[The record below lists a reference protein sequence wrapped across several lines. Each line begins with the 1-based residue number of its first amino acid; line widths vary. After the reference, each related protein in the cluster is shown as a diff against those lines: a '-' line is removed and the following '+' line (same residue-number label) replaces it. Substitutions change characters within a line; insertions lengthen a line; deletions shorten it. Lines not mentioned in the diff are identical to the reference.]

1 MNIPVEFK
9 LCKEEFLDFA
19 DLEQCLFQATM
30 EAAQEVFRTILEALD
45 QQLHRERDRKVY
57 RDKGKRKTCLKTRF
71 GVVEYERRVYEVT
84 KADGLRQHVYLLD
97 EVLGKETI
105 GFVSMTVC
113 RLAVDAVIEGTYRSA
128 ASLVSEMTG
137 LSISP
142 QAVWNVTQKLGLL
155 QAEEIERQ
163 SELAKKEQSQGTLE
177 TEILYEEQDGIWLS
191 LQGQDR
197 QERGPRAEMKLAIA
211 YDGALWSTGK
221 KRRTLDN
228 KVAYAGFETAKEF
241 EQHKEGVVA
250 NHYDVA
256 GIELRVLNGDG
267 AQWIKTAKDPRGIY
281 MLDPFHRNK
290 AILEAVNDP
299 DLRKVMF
306 ELLYSKKIE
315 ELLQCIEASIESTLD
330 PAEQEK
336 RRDLLKYFTNNRDGL
351 LNYYRR
357 GVEIP
362 ETRAPEIHHARMG
375 SMESNIFTIL
385 GNRMKGRRA
394 CWSIAGGGNLARLLC
409 LKYTTGYGNLFS
421 RARTGEERKI
431 QEEYRE
437 PLSAS
442 KVKETCGKGYE
453 SAFGRMVSNTGWIRK
468 VFAPRKISE
477 LSFI

>member
-1 MNIPVEFK
+1 MEFK
-9 LCKEEFLDFA
+9 LCKEEFSDFA
-19 DLEQCLFQATM
+19 ELEQCVFRAAM
-30 EAAQEVFRTILEALD
+30 ESAQEVLRTVLEALD
-45 QQLHRERDRKVY
+45 QQLHRERDRKIY
-57 RDKGKRKTCLKTRF
+57 RDKGKRKTCLKTRM

-84 KADGLRQHVYLLD
+84 KPDGIRQHVYMLD
-97 EVLGKETI
+97 EVLGKETV

-128 ASLVSEMTG
+128 AGMVSEMTG

-177 TEILYEEQDGIWLS
+177 SAILYEEQDGIWLS
-191 LQGQDR
+191 LQGRDR

-211 YDGALWSTGK
+211 YDGVQWSSGK

-228 KVAYAGFETAKEF
+228 KVAHAGFETAKEF

-250 NHYDVA
+250 NHYDVT
-256 GIELRVLNGDG
+256 GIKLRVLNGDG
-267 AQWIKTAKDPRGIY
+267 AQWIKSAKDPRGIY

-290 AILEAVNDP
+290 AILEAVNDAE
-299 DLRKVMF
+299 LRKLMF
-306 ELLYSKKIE
+306 ELLYSKKID
-315 ELLQCIEASIESTLD
+315 ELLQCIEASVESTLD

-336 RRDLLKYFTNNRDGL
+336 RRELLRYFTNNRDGL
-351 LNYYRR
+351 LNYYRQ

-362 ETRAPEIHHARMG
+362 ETRSLEIHHARMG

-421 RARTGEERKI
+421 HAATGEERKI

-442 KVKETCGKGYE
+442 KIGETCGKGYE
-453 SAFGRMVSNTGWIRK
+453 STFGRVVSSTGWLRK
-468 VFAPRKISE
+468 VFAPRPISE
-477 LSFI
+477 LHFI

>member
-1 MNIPVEFK
+1 MNIAVEFK
-9 LCKEEFLDFA
+9 LCKEEFSDFA
-19 DLEQCLFQATM
+19 ELEQCVFQAAM
-30 EAAQEVFRTILEALD
+30 ESAQEVLRTVLEALD

-57 RDKGKRKTCLKTRF
+57 RDKGKRQTCLKTRM

-84 KADGLRQHVYLLD
+84 KPTGLRQYVYLLD
-97 EVLGKETI
+97 EVVGKETV

-128 ASLVSEMTG
+128 ADLVSEMTG

-163 SELAKKEQSQGTLE
+163 SELAKNEQSQGTLASD
-177 TEILYEEQDGIWLS
+177 ILYEEQDGIWLS
-191 LQGQDR
+191 LQGRDR
-197 QERGPRAEMKLAIA
+197 EERGPRAEMKLAIA
-211 YDGALWSTGK
+211 YDGALWSAGK
-221 KRRTLDN
+221 KRRILDN
-228 KVAYAGFETAKEF
+228 KVAHAGFETAKEF

-250 NHYDVA
+250 NHYDVS
-256 GIELRVLNGDG
+256 GIKLRVLNGDG
-267 AQWIKTAKDPRGIY
+267 AQWIKSAKDPRGIY

-290 AILEAVNDP
+290 AILEAVNDAG
-299 DLRKVMF
+299 LRKLMF
-306 ELLYSKKIE
+306 ELLYTKKID
-315 ELLQCIEASIESTLD
+315 ELLQCIEASVESTLD
-330 PAEQEK
+330 PVEQEK
-336 RRDLLKYFTNNRDGL
+336 RRDLLRYFTNNKDGL
-351 LNYYRR
+351 LNYYRQ

-362 ETRAPEIHHARMG
+362 ETRSPEIHHARMG

-409 LKYTTGYGNLFS
+409 LKYTTGYENLFS
-421 RARTGEERKI
+421 RAVTGEERKV

-442 KVKETCGKGYE
+442 KVGETSGKGYE
-453 SAFGRMVSNTGWIRK
+453 STFGRVVSSNGWLRK
-468 VFAPRKISE
+468 VFAPRPISE
-477 LSFI
+477 LNFI